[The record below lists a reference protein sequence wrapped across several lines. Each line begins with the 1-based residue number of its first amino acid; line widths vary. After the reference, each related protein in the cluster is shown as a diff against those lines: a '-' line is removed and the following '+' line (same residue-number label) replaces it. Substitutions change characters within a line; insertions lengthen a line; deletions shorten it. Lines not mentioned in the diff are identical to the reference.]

1 MGISIE
7 MFKFYEVGGKI
18 RDELLGLTN
27 KDVDYVAVPSES
39 TLELVRTAYTRGFE
53 KVISHTTGEYSNGAT
68 ALFKILEEEL
78 RRQKFEIFLVTPDC
92 YTIRAKFPEGYKY
105 QGVADF
111 VMARKEVGY
120 IPNTRTP
127 IVEPG
132 NLYDDL
138 SRRDFTVNAL
148 AKDPDTGEIID
159 YFGGLKDIKEK
170 LLRTPLPPIVTFDD
184 DPLRILRGIRF
195 SITKRLRVS
204 EDMWQAMKA
213 YDYFDK
219 MPVVSEERIREEL
232 TKCFKCN
239 SSLTLGWL
247 SELTDLRDYIFKNT
261 NLWLKPTS
269 EK

>member
-1 MGISIE
+1 MNQ

-18 RDELLGLTN
+18 RDELLGLSN
-27 KDVDYVAVPSES
+27 KDVDYVAVPCQEA
-39 TLELVRTAYTRGFE
+39 LDQKLTACEMFT
-53 KVISHTTGEYSNGAT
+53 VLCEYLKNEG
-68 ALFKILEEEL
+68 
-78 RRQKFEIFLVTPDC
+78 FEIFLITREC
-92 YTIRAKFPEGYKY
+92 FTIRAKFPKDYKY

-120 IPNTRTP
+120 IPGTRAP

-159 YFGGLKDIKEK
+159 FFHGLED
-170 LLRTPLPPIVTFDD
+170 LRNKVLVTPLDPVKTFDD

-195 SITKRLRVS
+195 AITKEFVIPNDILYV
-204 EDMWQAMKA
+204 MKH
-213 YDYFDK
+213 YPYRNK
-219 MPVVSEERIREEL
+219 MEVVSEERIREEL
-232 TKCFKCN
+232 SKCFKSN
-239 SSLTLGWL
+239 TLRTL
-247 SELTDLRDYIFKNT
+247 EFLNEIPRLRDYIFENT
-261 NLWLKPTS
+261 NLWLKPTN